1 MRIPATLSG
10 CSEEA
15 EFNVGVCPEQGKPM
29 KRSYLIRAAS
39 IALVASMTQ
48 PAFAAD
54 AAEADAGERS
64 TIIVTGARASAG
76 SGTKTDTPITETPQ
90 PVTVIT
96 DDVYLAQGSISISD
110 TLRYVA
116 GVQANPYGSDSR
128 VDGGKVRGLNAL
140 QYRDGMRDV
149 FSYYAVV
156 RTDPYNFSQV
166 ELVRGPASALFG
178 SGALG
183 GLLNLVSKRPEFT
196 TGGEMSVRYGS
207 FDRKE
212 ALADINVA
220 LGEGL
225 ATRVTARVRNAGT
238 QVDHVPDDRVMI
250 APSVRWQPGAQ
261 TDITLLGLYQEDD
274 GGSTAQFL
282 PNVGTILP
290 NPNGQL
296 DHNLFI
302 GKPGWDRYDGRILQG
317 TAIIDH
323 RFSEGAKIN
332 LRARYSDS
340 DLTYFTHYPDSYSNP
355 SNPYVDPAQRIIGN
369 YADGSLARMEIFA
382 TDNNLQLDF
391 STGPSIEHKVLVG
404 VDYIW
409 NRVRKTYGY
418 AYEFMDIYAIDY
430 DALSNFGGGI
440 PTAADPNF
448 VFGGSEDT
456 SQRQIGLYAQD
467 QIRIKDRVSI
477 VLGMR
482 HDWVRTSAAGSAAEN
497 AKALTWRAG
506 IIGEVIKG
514 VSPFFS
520 YTQSFDPLSGTASN
534 GNPFKPKRGRQFE
547 LGVKFHPDEHTLI
560 TVTGFHI
567 KETGTPVDDPS
578 TPDPFDQVQAGT
590 LTSKGYELEARR
602 TLPHTFEIIAAYSY
616 VDIPVDDVA
625 KRNASIW
632 TTKTF
637 AMNETTALRLGAG
650 VRHTSARHSG
660 AITSPA
666 YTLVDALAEITSG
679 PWSFS
684 VNANNLLGE
693 AYFANCLGR
702 GDCFMGADRNVF
714 GTVSYRF

>member
-1 MRIPATLSG
+1 
-10 CSEEA
+10 
-15 EFNVGVCPEQGKPM
+15 M
-29 KRSYLIRAAS
+29 KHKFLTKVAAL
-39 IALVASMTQ
+39 ALVTTFSS
-48 PAFAAD
+48 PAFADSAD
-54 AAEADAGERS
+54 DSDSADSAERS
-64 TIIVTGARASAG
+64 SIIVTGARQTNNAG
-76 SGTKTDTPITETPQ
+76 SKTDTPAIETPQ
-90 PVTVIT
+90 PITVVT
-96 DDVYLAQGSISISD
+96 DDVYLSQGSISISD

-149 FSYYAVV
+149 YSYYAVI

-183 GLLNLVSKRPEFT
+183 GLLNLVSKRPEFE
-196 TGGEMSVRYGS
+196 TGGEASIRYGS

-212 ALADINVA
+212 ALADVNVA
-220 LGEGL
+220 LDSSL
-225 ATRVTARVRNAGT
+225 AARLTARVRDAGT

-250 APSVRWQPGAQ
+250 APSIRWQPGSQ
-261 TDITLLGLYQEDD
+261 TDISLLGLYQEDD

-302 GKPGWDRYDGRILQG
+302 GKPGWDRYDGRLLQG

-323 RFSEGAKIN
+323 RFSDSVKVN

-340 DLTYFTHYPDSYSNP
+340 DLTYFTHYPDSYANP

-382 TDNNLQLDF
+382 SDNNLQFDF
-391 STGPSIEHKVLVG
+391 NTGAGIEHKLLVG
-404 VDYIW
+404 LDYSW

-418 AYEFMDIYAIDY
+418 AYEFMDIYDIDY
-430 DALSNFGGGI
+430 DALSDFGGGI
-440 PTAADPNF
+440 PTASDPNF

-467 QIRIKDRVSI
+467 QIRIKERVSI
-477 VLGMR
+477 VLGLR
-482 HDWVRTSAAGSAAEN
+482 QDWVRTRAAGGTAEH

-506 IIGEVIKG
+506 IIGEVIEG

-520 YTQSFDPLSGTASN
+520 YTQSFDPLTGIASN

-547 LGVKFHPDEHTLI
+547 AGIKFHPDEHTLV

-567 KETGTPVDDPS
+567 KETGSPVDDPS
-578 TPDPFDQVQAGT
+578 TPDPFDQMQAGT
-590 LTSKGYELEARR
+590 LTSKGFEIEARR
-602 TLPHTFEIIAAYSY
+602 ILPKNFEIIANYSY
-616 VDIPVDDVA
+616 VDIPLDDVA
-625 KRNASIW
+625 KHNASIW
-632 TTKTF
+632 TTKAF
-637 AMNETTALRLGAG
+637 SMNETTALRLGAG

-660 AITSPA
+660 PITSPA
-666 YTLVDALAEITSG
+666 YTLVDALAEITTG
-679 PWSFS
+679 PWVFS
-684 VNANNLLGE
+684 INANNLLGKS
-693 AYFANCLGR
+693 YFANCLGVGR

-714 GTVSYRF
+714 GTISYRF